1 MNDTIQKLK
10 ILIVE
15 DEVLLRNALSKIF
28 SRFGHDVQ
36 GVGDGIAMDAVL
48 AHFSPD
54 IIVLDINLPGEDGVS
69 ITRRIRQTNSCG
81 IVMIT
86 GRGKM
91 DEKLEGYECGADV
104 YFVKPF
110 DPLEL
115 HAAIL
120 SLGRR
125 LLPAKRS
132 TWRYHAGRA
141 TLETPHGISVPL
153 TGQQDVILKLLTTQP
168 GASVS
173 RLELLTALGHPDDEC
188 AYQRLETLLSRFRAR
203 VRAADPQ
210 SELPVRARH
219 NMTYAFLA
227 EIDT

>member
-1 MNDTIQKLK
+1 MLKLK

-15 DEVLLRNALSKIF
+15 DEVLLRNALVKIF

-36 GVGDGIAMDAVL
+36 GVDDAIAMDAVL
-48 AHFSPD
+48 AGFKPD
-54 IIVLDINLPGEDGVS
+54 IMVLDLNLPGEDGVS
-69 ITRRIRQTNSCG
+69 ITRRLRQTNSCG
-81 IVMIT
+81 IVMLT

-104 YFVKPF
+104 YLVKPV

-115 HAAIL
+115 HAAIV

-125 LLPAKRS
+125 LLPAKAPV
-132 TWRYHAGRA
+132 WRYESARSM
-141 TLETPHGISVPL
+141 LVTPRDIKIPL
-153 TGQQDVILKLLTTQP
+153 TGQQDVILKQLTFQP

-173 RLELLTALGHPDDEC
+173 RLDLLTALGHPDDEYAC
-188 AYQRLETLLSRFRAR
+188 QRLETLLSRFRAR
-203 VRAADPQ
+203 VKAADPE

-227 EIDT
+227 DIDT

>member
-1 MNDTIQKLK
+1 MSNFTLKLK

-15 DEVLLRNALSKIF
+15 DEILLRNALSKIF
-28 SRFGHDVQ
+28 SRFGHDVE
-36 GVGDGIAMDAVL
+36 GVGDGIAMDAAL
-48 AHFSPD
+48 AHFQPD

-81 IVMIT
+81 IIMMT

-104 YFVKPF
+104 YFVKPI

-115 HAAIL
+115 HASIL

-125 LLPAKRS
+125 LLPPKPSSWKYNIKCS
-132 TWRYHAGRA
+132 T
-141 TLETPHGISVPL
+141 LVTPRGIAVSL
-153 TGQQDVILKLLTTQP
+153 TGQQDIILKKLTAQP
-168 GASVS
+168 GNSVS

-203 VRAADPQ
+203 VRAADPE
-210 SELPVRARH
+210 SELPVRSRH

-227 EIDT
+227 EVDT